1 MEGKALGDNK
11 PAYIRILRS
20 WFKRHYFKED
30 FDPSVLFLLPPEEV
44 LLHNRYLTAILVK
57 HMQTYTK
64 QARRRSKSVDHYVG
78 ERTVIAPELC
88 QICEASKKSRAE
100 DMGTF
105 TRIEKGISVAL
116 SSVTITEYNGGL
128 LNDSHR
134 KKVFKQETDVN
145 LYGYYLKFWKFDF
158 RILLKVSAPL
168 GKWTMSIL
176 QYYSVYSLN

>member
-88 QICEASKKSRAE
+88 QICEASKKSRRPE
-100 DMGTF
+100 ESPTLPWCPHNSYL
-105 TRIEKGISVAL
+105 TNPSITIN
-116 SSVTITEYNGGL
+116 VTPARSKSFL
-128 LNDSHR
+128 F
-134 KKVFKQETDVN
+134 KVF
-145 LYGYYLKFWKFDF
+145 
-158 RILLKVSAPL
+158 ILILFTLLMIMILFCQALPFFFL
-168 GKWTMSIL
+168 TLFHCRGKRVWG
-176 QYYSVYSLN
+176 